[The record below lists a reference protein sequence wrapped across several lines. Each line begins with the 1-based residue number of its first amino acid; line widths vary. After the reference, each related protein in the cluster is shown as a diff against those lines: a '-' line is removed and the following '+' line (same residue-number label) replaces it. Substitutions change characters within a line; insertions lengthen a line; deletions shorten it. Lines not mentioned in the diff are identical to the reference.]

1 MEKQSRLILV
11 QVDHASG
18 EVLGFAVERIM
29 QHGARNVQLIP
40 TITKKN
46 RPGHIL
52 LVDVEAAKEEV
63 IAEFLVKE
71 LSVAGYHRIDTTHV
85 FQRVTFAKKKLS
97 IRVNGRVR
105 TFQCEVKLIGD
116 PAKPLSVDVEH
127 DFLVKV
133 QNLVREKLD
142 CQIPLSELRTTIE
155 SKLLGPANDVMLEI

>member
-1 MEKQSRLILV
+1 MEKQSRLILA

-29 QHGARNVQLIP
+29 ECGARNVQLIP

-52 LVDVEAAKEEV
+52 LVDAEAAKEED

-71 LSVAGYHRIDTTHV
+71 LSVSGYHRIDTTHV
-85 FQRVTFAKKKLS
+85 FQRVTFAKKKLT

-116 PAKPLSVDVEH
+116 PLKPLSVDVEH
-127 DFLVKV
+127 DFLVKI

-142 CQIPLSELRTTIE
+142 CQIALSELRTAIE
-155 SKLLGPANDVMLEI
+155 SKLLESANEVILEI